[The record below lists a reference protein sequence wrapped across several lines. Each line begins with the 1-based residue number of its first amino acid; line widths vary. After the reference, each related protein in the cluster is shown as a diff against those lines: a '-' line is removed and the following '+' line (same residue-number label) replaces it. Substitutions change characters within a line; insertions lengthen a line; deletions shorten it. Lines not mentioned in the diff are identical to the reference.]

1 MLLKYPYLWVKTYFM
16 MKQILFIALFF
27 TFSFAFSQELSIT
40 YTLPASAPAGGSI
53 DAKYTLTK
61 APTMGSFAKFQLDL
75 PPGFDAQSVDL
86 KGGNFT
92 FENNRVKIVWVSL
105 PPDASF
111 NFTFKLT
118 AAASSYGN
126 INFVPQFFYLE
137 NNVKK
142 EYNVT
147 PFIINFGGTD
157 AAVPDNT
164 STPANTSPP
173 DATATSTGAV
183 ADSST
188 VAKTVE
194 VASTENTGTLATTQ
208 PVVAEAVPVP
218 TTIPTPE
225 PEKAKPVTTAPVAAK
240 SNVMYHVQLAALTNK
255 PSKSNFA
262 QYGTVKIVEDA
273 GLFKVLVGS
282 FKTLEEARK
291 YKADLISKGAGG
303 CFVVAYENGVRVKI

>member
-1 MLLKYPYLWVKTYFM
+1 ML
-16 MKQILFIALFF
+16 KQTLLVIFFF
-27 TFSFAFSQELSIT
+27 TFSFAFAQDVSIT
-40 YTLPASAPAGGSI
+40 YTLPASASAGESI
-53 DAKYTLTK
+53 EAKYTLTK

-75 PPGFDAQSVDL
+75 PPGFDAQSIDI

-111 NFTFKLT
+111 NFTFKLM
-118 AAASSYGN
+118 AAASAFGN

-147 PFIINFGGTD
+147 PFIINFGG
-157 AAVPDNT
+157 AAVSSENGNT
-164 STPANTSPP
+164 TSSASTP
-173 DATATSTGAV
+173 DATSTTTGAI

-188 VAKTVE
+188 VTKTVE
-194 VASTENTGTLATTQ
+194 VASTESKNTTPAQ
-208 PVVAEAVPVP
+208 PVVPEPTPAP

-225 PEKAKPVTTAPVAAK
+225 PTPTKPVTATPATIK
-240 SNVMYHVQLAALTNK
+240 SNVMFHVQLAALTNK
-255 PSKSNFA
+255 PNKSTFS

-273 GLFKVLVGS
+273 GLYKVLVGS
-282 FKTLEEARK
+282 FKTLEDARK
-291 YKADLISKGAGG
+291 CKADLISKGASG